1 MSLLAPIA
9 EADEPLY
16 TRTLPAS
23 ARKPVPYSSPPL
35 SLPSTPDDLSPR
47 SSPTPAAGPS
57 ATTTSAAAAR
67 SRSADRAAFNEARAL
82 YDSGVALSRD
92 GNPLAA
98 TRHFRQA
105 AVVFGDMDGQEKR
118 RDKSMWQAGMCY
130 ASLGMRAKK
139 RGEKETARG
148 ALEQARSCFHFIN
161 ERAKEAM
168 AMFQLAL
175 LALPDLSQATEQLK
189 AAAVMYADL
198 GDEAREAMCYAELGH
213 LFSAS
218 DPDTAV
224 FFLKQCLL
232 LYLKLGDSHREGKV
246 LYTIG
251 LLASSAA
258 LDDRRTGYNYLAQAR
273 VIFRR
278 RGDTADEGDACYALG
293 KSCVRSGA
301 FEQAVKYF
309 EEASSLFH
317 SAHLPVDE
325 AWASYRLALVM
336 LKVRS
341 ASLAISYLSDAR
353 QLFAEAPS
361 DERHAEGSCCL
372 RIAEILSGAVGGK
385 AGGEQVRDEVRAA
398 DFFDEAAR
406 LLALDDSTISTP
418 TPSSRSTPQSSRT
431 RSRSRKHGAPAASAA
446 ASSPD
451 SPAGSSSLLRRR
463 STMSVARAEER
474 RRRLVQDGAGSGSGA
489 ASPARMG
496 SSALGSLS
504 GDGGESLVASAGHG
518 LGHGLDEE
526 EGEEVRENR

>member
-1 MSLLAPIA
+1 MSPLEPIA
-9 EADEPLY
+9 EADERLY

-47 SSPTPAAGPS
+47 SSPTPGASAA
-57 ATTTSAAAAR
+57 TTSAAAVAAAASR
-67 SRSADRAAFNEARAL
+67 SRSAERAAFNEARAL
-82 YDSGVALSRD
+82 YDSGCALSRD

-139 RGEKETARG
+139 RGERDTARG

-161 ERAKEAM
+161 ERTKAAM
-168 AMFQLAL
+168 AAFQLAL

-189 AAAVMYADL
+189 AAAVMYAEL

-293 KSCVRSGA
+293 KSSVRSGA
-301 FEQAVKYF
+301 FEQAVKHF

-341 ASLAISYLSDAR
+341 ASLAISYMADAR

-385 AGGEQVRDEVRAA
+385 EGGAEVRDDVRAAEFFDEVR
-398 DFFDEAAR
+398 
-406 LLALDDSTISTP
+406 
-418 TPSSRSTPQSSRT
+418 
-431 RSRSRKHGAPAASAA
+431 
-446 ASSPD
+446 
-451 SPAGSSSLLRRR
+451 
-463 STMSVARAEER
+463 
-474 RRRLVQDGAGSGSGA
+474 
-489 ASPARMG
+489 
-496 SSALGSLS
+496 
-504 GDGGESLVASAGHG
+504 
-518 LGHGLDEE
+518 
-526 EGEEVRENR
+526 